1 MPKKYSTKVILFLS
15 ISMIIHLSILLFS
28 LTNEQKEQKI
38 VKLDKPKSHL
48 IDFETILPSLNEPLN
63 AQALKDKEVGAVAVI
78 NLESMKCK
86 DGSWYGGIG
95 VKVVDDT
102 NLYVTAVFKGYAAD
116 KAGIEVGDFLTPI
129 DSNQLMGTPG
139 TLVTISILRNGI
151 TITKKIQRVKV
162 CYA

>member
-38 VKLDKPKSHL
+38 VKLDRPQNHL
-48 IDFETILPSLNEPLN
+48 IDFETILPNSYEPLK
-63 AQALKDKEVGAVAVI
+63 AQDLKDKSSGTIIVSNV
-78 NLESMKCK
+78 ESMKCK

-116 KAGIEVGDFLTPI
+116 KAGIEIGDFLTPI
-129 DSNQLMGTPG
+129 DSVKLMGTPG
-139 TLVTISILRNGI
+139 TFVTLTILRNGVI
-151 TITKKIQRVKV
+151 ITKKIRRVKV